1 MPEKANSCQLQTI
14 ACPVRDVVAQ
24 IGGKWSMLI
33 LITLNKLER
42 GRFTEIRRS
51 VGDISQRML
60 TVTLRQLERDGL
72 VARTVYPEIP
82 PRVEYELTGMGQ
94 SLLKPLNALVDW
106 VIDNTPELEKA
117 RADYDNRR
125 DTDAAPW
132 QAPKV
137 HG

>member
-1 MPEKANSCQLQTI
+1 MPEKVVSSQVQTI

-24 IGGKWSMLI
+24 IGGKWSILI
-33 LITLNKLER
+33 LITLNKLGR

-51 VGDISQRML
+51 VADISQRML

-72 VARTVYPEIP
+72 VDRTVYPEIP
-82 PRVEYELTGMGQ
+82 PRVEYELTAMGQ

-106 VIDNTPELEKA
+106 VIENTPELEKA
-117 RADYDNRR
+117 RAEYDQREQT
-125 DTDAAPW
+125 DTAPW

-137 HG
+137 EA